1 MKNIATLLSIL
12 IAAPFAFAQTNQAPA
27 KASLAIYGVKPIP
40 ALEKKMKSDG
50 RAESLERVVQ
60 AMDSQLSSAITD
72 TRKFTVLARSDW
84 NSILREQDF
93 GQSGNV
99 DPATAA
105 KVGKMSGATFVLE
118 TTIDDF
124 QDYVEIATFPTLG
137 KTAEKRVLRYGAVA
151 KLYDATTGAL
161 VESAN
166 LVITNDDVA
175 ELPSYSARSGNLND
189 ALIADIA
196 RLMAKKIAARISDVA
211 FPAKIV
217 SVIGNQIIIN
227 RGDGTGIAVGDTY
240 RIMAM
245 GEAMIDPDTGENLG
259 NAEADVGLAVITE
272 VTPKFS
278 KGVLRE
284 NYGVERGQIARKIS
298 GVIPSTLV
306 KPSISQQQ
314 PQVKEK

>member
-1 MKNIATLLSIL
+1 MKKMATLLSIL

-314 PQVKEK
+314 PQVKEN

>member
-240 RIMAM
+240 RILAM